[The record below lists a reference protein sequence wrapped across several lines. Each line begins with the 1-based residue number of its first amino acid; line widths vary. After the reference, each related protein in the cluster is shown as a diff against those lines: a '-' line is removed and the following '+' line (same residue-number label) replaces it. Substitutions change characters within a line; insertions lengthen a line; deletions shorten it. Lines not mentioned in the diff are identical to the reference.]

1 MSLLEIYE
9 FIRNRI
15 LKSYFFAAAYLIEFD
30 SQLSRY
36 FGKNHSQFTFVFTP
50 MKK

>member
-1 MSLLEIYE
+1 MSLLENYE